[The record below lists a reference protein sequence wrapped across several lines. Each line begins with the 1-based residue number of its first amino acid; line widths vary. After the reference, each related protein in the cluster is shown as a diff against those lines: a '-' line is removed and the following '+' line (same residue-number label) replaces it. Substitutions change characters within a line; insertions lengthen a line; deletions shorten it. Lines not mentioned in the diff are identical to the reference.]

1 MTKQIQ
7 DYSEKLCVLVI
18 EDNQGDFV
26 LIEDYLLEK
35 FKFIDIIHCSDFANS
50 INYLQNHKEK
60 VSVILMDLN
69 LPDLKGSELINS
81 IIAYDFKL
89 PIIVLT
95 GYSDL
100 AMAETSL
107 KIGVYDYLLKDEIN
121 PAILHKTI
129 TFTLNRSSFINQIE
143 KEKHNYENLFNFN
156 PQPTWLLDA
165 KSLKIL
171 NANIAA
177 QKKYG
182 YSLDDFLKMSFT
194 QLHPKE
200 EEQLIQHKLFL
211 KEDAGAKHYFTHLLS
226 DGIEIKVDICIEEI
240 KSNSNSELI
249 VQSNDVSETLKY
261 IHTIEIQNAKLKN
274 IAWTQSH
281 ILRAPLARILGIINL
296 LETKTDD
303 IDEIYTWLK
312 LLRISTDEMDD
323 IVKLIVEEA
332 NQIEQK

>member
-50 INYLQNHKEK
+50 INYLQNNKEK

-81 IIAYDFKL
+81 IIAYDFKV

-95 GYSDL
+95 GYSNL

-107 KIGVYDYLLKDEIN
+107 KIGIHDYLIKDEIN
-121 PAILHKTI
+121 PTVLHKTI
-129 TFTLNRSSFINQIE
+129 TFAINRSNFINQIE
-143 KEKHNYENLFNFN
+143 QEKHNYENLFNFN
-156 PQPTWLLDA
+156 PQPRWLLDA
-165 KSLKIL
+165 DSLKIR

-177 QKKYG
+177 QIKYG
-182 YSLDDFLKMSFT
+182 YTLDDFLKMSFL
-194 QLHPKE
+194 QLHPEDEEQFIQNKLISKE
-200 EEQLIQHKLFL
+200 EELSPNH
-211 KEDAGAKHYFTHLLS
+211 FTHFLS
-226 DGIEIKVDICIEEI
+226 GGKEIKVDIYSRKI
-240 KSNSNSELI
+240 NSISTSGFI

-261 IHTIEIQNAKLKN
+261 INTIETQNEKLKD

-281 ILRAPLARILGIINL
+281 LVRAPLARILGIINL
-296 LETKTDD
+296 IEMDAVNGDELQFFLKQLRVSSNELDDIIKKIVLET
-303 IDEIYTWLK
+303 
-312 LLRISTDEMDD
+312 
-323 IVKLIVEEA
+323 V
-332 NQIEQK
+332 